1 MKKILFT
8 ALLFLSSLGMMA
20 QDGIFALTYNMALPT
35 GSTSDF
41 IGKYSW
47 RGFGVEGRGFVSDNI
62 SLGGSFSW
70 NVFFE
75 EALNETHIDGTQ
87 SLTGNFYKYI
97 NAYPINFTAHYYF
110 GDYDAKFRFHA
121 GLGIG
126 TAKVNQEVEFGA
138 YQISYNYWHFNM
150 TPDVGVL
157 IPMNYRTNLILSARY
172 NYAFKSNDT
181 EYGWFGF
188 NIGLAWY

>member
-1 MKKILFT
+1 
-8 ALLFLSSLGMMA
+8 MA
-20 QDGIFALTYNMALPT
+20 QDGIFALTYSMALPT

-41 IGKYSW
+41 IDKFSA

-62 SLGGSFSW
+62 SLGGSFAW
-70 NVFFE
+70 NVFFKE
-75 EALNETHIDGTQ
+75 ELNESYTEGTQ
-87 SLTGNFYKYI
+87 TLTGNFYKYI

-110 GDYDAKFRFHA
+110 GDYDAKYRFNV

-126 TAKVNQEVEFGA
+126 TSKINQEVEFGA
-138 YQISYNYWHFNM
+138 YQIQYNYWHFNM
-150 TPDVGVL
+150 APEVGVL
-157 IPMNYRTNLILSARY
+157 IPMNYRTNIIASARY